1 MWIYLLIGIITSLVL
16 FVRRKYLFWERQGVP
31 FIKPKFPFGN
41 LLVNGKRVHTSQL
54 TTYYYNA
61 LKGKKHPIGGVF
73 FFTTPF
79 AVVLD
84 RELMRNVLIQDF
96 QHFHDRGL
104 YYNEKDDPISCHLF
118 NIEGSYWTNLRKKL
132 SPIFSSGK
140 LKLMCPM
147 VITIAERFQKC
158 LSKSITQN
166 QQEAEMKE
174 WLNRFTIDVIGTC
187 AFGIECNSLT
197 NPEEKFRKMGVKMF
211 HVANSRII
219 KFFFISLFKNLAK
232 KVHIKSVPEDVSEFF
247 FKVIRK
253 TIAFREMNHVLRNDF
268 INLSMQLMADGK
280 LEGSDEDVGKITLN
294 EVVAQ
299 SFVFFLAGYE
309 TSSTVMMFCLYEL
322 SLQEDIQRRARENVI
337 TAVSRHGGLNYDALM
352 DMGYLDQCVETM
364 RKYPPAGNLGRCVTK
379 DYNIPNTNITLRKGL
394 NVVIPVHGIHHD
406 AEYYPDPE
414 RFDPERFSAE
424 ESTKRL
430 PFTFMP
436 FGEGPRN
443 CIAAR
448 FGMLMAKVGVASMLM
463 RFQFSK
469 CSKTAV
475 PLVISPKHASMSPEG
490 GMWLKVKEIK

>member
-352 DMGYLDQCVETM
+352 DMGYLDQCVNG
-364 RKYPPAGNLGRCVTK
+364 K
-379 DYNIPNTNITLRKGL
+379 
-394 NVVIPVHGIHHD
+394 
-406 AEYYPDPE
+406 
-414 RFDPERFSAE
+414 FSSE
-424 ESTKRL
+424 L
-430 PFTFMP
+430 
-436 FGEGPRN
+436 
-443 CIAAR
+443 
-448 FGMLMAKVGVASMLM
+448 LL
-463 RFQFSK
+463 
-469 CSKTAV
+469 
-475 PLVISPKHASMSPEG
+475 
-490 GMWLKVKEIK
+490 